1 MQALGLLETK
11 GLIAAVEGADIMVK
25 AADVSILEK
34 SYVGGGLVTITIT
47 GDVGAV
53 KASIE
58 AGIAAVKKLG
68 SEFLISNHV
77 IPRPH
82 NELGMIIETKTIQE
96 REETKED
103 STTDTDIIKNDTPLE
118 DNTESIT
125 TVISEESELVDDEN
139 LTIVNDISKFHK
151 EDVDKLVEENGL
163 EETIATLGKL
173 KVTKLRNLAREYNK
187 FEIVGR
193 QISKANKNVLIEKEE
208 EKCKILIRI
217 YVLYKKQ
224 EI

>member
-58 AGIAAVKKLG
+58 AGVAAVKKLG

-139 LTIVNDISKFHK
+139 LIIVNDISKLHK

-193 QISKANKNVLIEKEE
+193 QISKANKNVLIEKFKLYY
-208 EKCKILIRI
+208 EKK
-217 YVLYKKQ
+217 
-224 EI
+224 

>member
-25 AADVSILEK
+25 AADVGILEK

-139 LTIVNDISKFHK
+139 LIIVNDISKFHK
-151 EDVDKLVEENGL
+151 EDVDKLVQENGL

-193 QISKANKNVLIEKEE
+193 QISKANKNVLIEKFKLYY
-208 EKCKILIRI
+208 EKK
-217 YVLYKKQ
+217 
-224 EI
+224 

>member
-139 LTIVNDISKFHK
+139 LIIVNDISKFHK
-151 EDVDKLVEENGL
+151 EDVDKLVQENGL

-173 KVTKLRNLAREYNK
+173 KVTKLRNLAREYNN

-193 QISKANKNVLIEKEE
+193 QISKANKNVLIEKFKLYY
-208 EKCKILIRI
+208 EKK
-217 YVLYKKQ
+217 
-224 EI
+224 

>member
-58 AGIAAVKKLG
+58 VGIAAVKKLG

-193 QISKANKNVLIEKEE
+193 QISKANKNVLIEKFKLYY
-208 EKCKILIRI
+208 EKK
-217 YVLYKKQ
+217 
-224 EI
+224 

>member
-1 MQALGLLETK
+1 
-11 GLIAAVEGADIMVK
+11 
-25 AADVSILEK
+25 
-34 SYVGGGLVTITIT
+34 
-47 GDVGAV
+47 
-53 KASIE
+53 
-58 AGIAAVKKLG
+58 
-68 SEFLISNHV
+68 
-77 IPRPH
+77 
-82 NELGMIIETKTIQE
+82 MIIETKTIQE

-193 QISKANKNVLIEKEE
+193 QISKANKNVLIEKFKLYY
-208 EKCKILIRI
+208 EKK
-217 YVLYKKQ
+217 
-224 EI
+224 

>member
-139 LTIVNDISKFHK
+139 LIIVNDISKFHK
-151 EDVDKLVEENGL
+151 EDVDKLVQENGL

-193 QISKANKNVLIEKEE
+193 QISKANKNVLIEKLYY
-208 EKCKILIRI
+208 EKK
-217 YVLYKKQ
+217 
-224 EI
+224 

>member
-139 LTIVNDISKFHK
+139 LIIVNDISKFHK
-151 EDVDKLVEENGL
+151 EDVDKLVEEHGL

-193 QISKANKNVLIEKEE
+193 QISKANKNVLIEKFKLYY
-208 EKCKILIRI
+208 EKK
-217 YVLYKKQ
+217 
-224 EI
+224 

>member
-139 LTIVNDISKFHK
+139 LIIVNDISKFHK
-151 EDVDKLVEENGL
+151 EDVDKLVQENGL

-173 KVTKLRNLAREYNK
+173 KVTMLRNLAREYNK

-193 QISKANKNVLIEKEE
+193 QISKANKNVLIEKFKLYY
-208 EKCKILIRI
+208 EKK
-217 YVLYKKQ
+217 
-224 EI
+224 

>member
-58 AGIAAVKKLG
+58 AGVAAVKKLG

-103 STTDTDIIKNDTPLE
+103 GTTDTDIIKNDTPLE

-139 LTIVNDISKFHK
+139 LIIVNDISKFHK
-151 EDVDKLVEENGL
+151 EDVDKLVQENGL

-193 QISKANKNVLIEKEE
+193 QISKANKNVLIEKFKLYY
-208 EKCKILIRI
+208 EKK
-217 YVLYKKQ
+217 
-224 EI
+224 

>member
-103 STTDTDIIKNDTPLE
+103 STTDTDIIKKDTPLE

-139 LTIVNDISKFHK
+139 LIIVNDISKFHK
-151 EDVDKLVEENGL
+151 EDVDKLVQENGL

-193 QISKANKNVLIEKEE
+193 QISKANKNVLIEKFKLYY
-208 EKCKILIRI
+208 EKK
-217 YVLYKKQ
+217 
-224 EI
+224 

>member
-53 KASIE
+53 KAPIE

-118 DNTESIT
+118 YNTESIT

-139 LTIVNDISKFHK
+139 LIIVNDISKFHK
-151 EDVDKLVEENGL
+151 EDVDKLVQENGL

-193 QISKANKNVLIEKEE
+193 QISKANKNVLIEKFKLYY
-208 EKCKILIRI
+208 EKK
-217 YVLYKKQ
+217 
-224 EI
+224 

>member
-139 LTIVNDISKFHK
+139 LIIVNDISKFHK
-151 EDVDKLVEENGL
+151 EDVYKLVQENGL

-193 QISKANKNVLIEKEE
+193 QISKANKNVLIEKFKLYY
-208 EKCKILIRI
+208 EKK
-217 YVLYKKQ
+217 
-224 EI
+224 

>member
-68 SEFLISNHV
+68 SEFLISNQDRKSV
-77 IPRPH
+77 
-82 NELGMIIETKTIQE
+82 
-96 REETKED
+96 
-103 STTDTDIIKNDTPLE
+103 
-118 DNTESIT
+118 
-125 TVISEESELVDDEN
+125 V
-139 LTIVNDISKFHK
+139 
-151 EDVDKLVEENGL
+151 
-163 EETIATLGKL
+163 
-173 KVTKLRNLAREYNK
+173 
-187 FEIVGR
+187 
-193 QISKANKNVLIEKEE
+193 
-208 EKCKILIRI
+208 
-217 YVLYKKQ
+217 
-224 EI
+224 

>member
-139 LTIVNDISKFHK
+139 LIIVNDISKFHK
-151 EDVDKLVEENGL
+151 EDVDNLVQENGL

-193 QISKANKNVLIEKEE
+193 QISKANKNVLIEKFKLYY
-208 EKCKILIRI
+208 EKK
-217 YVLYKKQ
+217 
-224 EI
+224 

>member
-34 SYVGGGLVTITIT
+34 SYVDGGLVTITIT

-139 LTIVNDISKFHK
+139 LIIVNDISKFHK
-151 EDVDKLVEENGL
+151 EDVDKLVQENGL

-193 QISKANKNVLIEKEE
+193 QISKANKNVLIEKFKLYY
-208 EKCKILIRI
+208 EKK
-217 YVLYKKQ
+217 
-224 EI
+224 

>member
-103 STTDTDIIKNDTPLE
+103 STTDTDI
-118 DNTESIT
+118 TESIT
-125 TVISEESELVDDEN
+125 TVLSEESELVDDEN

-193 QISKANKNVLIEKEE
+193 QISKANKNVLIEKFKLYY
-208 EKCKILIRI
+208 EKK
-217 YVLYKKQ
+217 
-224 EI
+224 

>member
-25 AADVSILEK
+25 AADVSILDT

-139 LTIVNDISKFHK
+139 LIIVNDISKFHK
-151 EDVDKLVEENGL
+151 EDVDKLVQENGL

-193 QISKANKNVLIEKEE
+193 QISKANKNVLIEKFKLYY
-208 EKCKILIRI
+208 EKK
-217 YVLYKKQ
+217 
-224 EI
+224 

>member
-58 AGIAAVKKLG
+58 AGVAAVKKLG

-139 LTIVNDISKFHK
+139 LIIVNDISKFHK
-151 EDVDKLVEENGL
+151 EDVDKLVQENGL

-193 QISKANKNVLIEKEE
+193 QISKANKNVLIEKFKLYY
-208 EKCKILIRI
+208 EKK
-217 YVLYKKQ
+217 
-224 EI
+224 

>member
-1 MQALGLLETK
+1 
-11 GLIAAVEGADIMVK
+11 
-25 AADVSILEK
+25 
-34 SYVGGGLVTITIT
+34 
-47 GDVGAV
+47 
-53 KASIE
+53 
-58 AGIAAVKKLG
+58 
-68 SEFLISNHV
+68 
-77 IPRPH
+77 
-82 NELGMIIETKTIQE
+82 MIIETKTIQE

-139 LTIVNDISKFHK
+139 LIIVNDISKFHK
-151 EDVDKLVEENGL
+151 EDVDKLVQENGL

-193 QISKANKNVLIEKEE
+193 QISKANKNVLIEKFKLYY
-208 EKCKILIRI
+208 EKK
-217 YVLYKKQ
+217 
-224 EI
+224 

>member
-53 KASIE
+53 KDSIE

-139 LTIVNDISKFHK
+139 LIIVNDISKFHK
-151 EDVDKLVEENGL
+151 EDVDKLVQENGL

-193 QISKANKNVLIEKEE
+193 QISKANKNVLIEKFKLYY
-208 EKCKILIRI
+208 EKK
-217 YVLYKKQ
+217 
-224 EI
+224 